1 MSSRYSVSTPLAYV
15 LLFGAGILW
24 STGGVLI
31 KWIDW
36 HPLAIAGVRSA
47 IAAVVLSGFIRKP
60 RFNWSFAQVG
70 GAVCFAVTVILFVT
84 STKLTTAANAILL
97 QYTAPI
103 YTALFSGVFL
113 KERVHWY
120 DWLVT
125 MVVFGGIL
133 LFFMDNLTLRGTW
146 GSVLAI
152 FSGVSWAWLG
162 LFLRKQKDA
171 SPFESILL
179 GHLLTCVIGLP
190 FMFHSAPSAAGWL
203 GLVLLGIFQMGISHF
218 IYALAIRRVRALD
231 AILVLTIEPV
241 FNPIIVYILIGES
254 PGRMAIVGGCV
265 VLCAVTVRSILQVRK
280 KRKRREG

>member
-1 MSSRYSVSTPLAYV
+1 M
-15 LLFGAGILW
+15 
-24 STGGVLI
+24 
-31 KWIDW
+31 
-36 HPLAIAGVRSA
+36 RSA

-152 FSGVSWAWLG
+152 FSGISWAWLG

-179 GHLLTCVIGLP
+179 GHLLTSVIGLP
-190 FMFHSAPSAAGWL
+190 FMFHSAPSSAGWL

-231 AILVLTIEPV
+231 AILVLTIEPI

-265 VLCAVTVRSILQVRK
+265 VLSAVMVRSILQVRK